1 MLNKSESIANLVK
14 ALSTLQ
20 GELRDADKNALNP
33 HFKSKY
39 ADLSEVLGN
48 LRPLLAKN
56 QLALSQ
62 FPSFENGIV
71 SVTSLLAHASGEW
84 IESTASAPA
93 TKSDVQG
100 VGSAITYLKRY
111 SATAI
116 VGMASADNDDD
127 GNSVSH
133 NPNVPPQVMTIK
145 NDHSVLKDIKK
156 PKTEVKALTDA
167 EVTKLETIIQTYAKS
182 LLDAGLHDQVNAKI
196 DAARE
201 ASRTKPFNEL
211 IADLSAKINTLK
223 AMTKK
228 KTPSADIKPV
238 ATTDDLPF

>member
-14 ALSTLQ
+14 ALSALQ
-20 GELRDADKNALNP
+20 GELKDADKNALNP

-93 TKSDVQG
+93 TKQDVQG

-111 SATAI
+111 SAAAI
-116 VGMASADNDDD
+116 VGMASADQDDD
-127 GNSVSH
+127 GNSVSIQKVE
-133 NPNVPPQVMTIK
+133 N
-145 NDHSVLKDIKK
+145 K
-156 PKTEVKALTDA
+156 PIVKQEVKDFRPQTVDA
-167 EVTKLETIIQTYAKS
+167 AKIETIIQGYAKA
-182 LLDAGLHDQVNAKI
+182 LVIAGISEAQVNEKI
-196 DAARE
+196 DIARAVSKE
-201 ASRTKPFNEL
+201 KPFDAFSKEYG
-211 IADLSAKINTLK
+211 DKIVKLK
-223 AMTKK
+223 SMV
-228 KTPSADIKPV
+228 KTEDI
-238 ATTDDLPF
+238 PF

>member
-14 ALSTLQ
+14 ALSALQ
-20 GELRDADKNALNP
+20 GELKDADKNALNP

-93 TKSDVQG
+93 TKQDVQG

-111 SATAI
+111 SAAAI
-116 VGMASADNDDD
+116 VGMASADQDDD
-127 GNSVSH
+127 GNSVSIQKVE
-133 NPNVPPQVMTIK
+133 N
-145 NDHSVLKDIKK
+145 K
-156 PKTEVKALTDA
+156 PIVKQEVKDFRPQTVDA
-167 EVTKLETIIQTYAKS
+167 AKIETIIQGYAKA
-182 LLDAGLHDQVNAKI
+182 LVIAGISEAQVNEKI
-196 DAARE
+196 DIAR
-201 ASRTKPFNEL
+201 AVSKQKPFDAFSKEYG
-211 IADLSAKINTLK
+211 DKIVKLK
-223 AMTKK
+223 SMV
-228 KTPSADIKPV
+228 KTEDI
-238 ATTDDLPF
+238 PF

>member
-14 ALSTLQ
+14 ALSALQ
-20 GELRDADKNALNP
+20 GELKDADKNALNP

-93 TKSDVQG
+93 TKQDVQG

-111 SATAI
+111 SAAAI
-116 VGMASADNDDD
+116 VGMASADQDDD
-127 GNSVSH
+127 GNSVSIQKVE
-133 NPNVPPQVMTIK
+133 N
-145 NDHSVLKDIKK
+145 K
-156 PKTEVKALTDA
+156 PIVKQEVKDFRPQTVDA
-167 EVTKLETIIQTYAKS
+167 AKIETIIQGYAKA
-182 LLDAGLHDQVNAKI
+182 LVIAGISEAQVNDKI
-196 DAARE
+196 EIARAVSKE
-201 ASRTKPFNEL
+201 KPFDAFSKEYG
-211 IADLSAKINTLK
+211 DKIVKLK
-223 AMTKK
+223 SMV
-228 KTPSADIKPV
+228 KTEDI
-238 ATTDDLPF
+238 PF

>member
-14 ALSTLQ
+14 ALSALQ
-20 GELRDADKNALNP
+20 GELKDADKNALNP

-93 TKSDVQG
+93 TKQDVQG

-111 SATAI
+111 SAAAI
-116 VGMASADNDDD
+116 VGMASADQDDD
-127 GNSVSH
+127 GNSVSIQKVE
-133 NPNVPPQVMTIK
+133 N
-145 NDHSVLKDIKK
+145 K
-156 PKTEVKALTDA
+156 PIVKQEVKDFRPQTVDA
-167 EVTKLETIIQTYAKS
+167 AKIETIIQGYAKA
-182 LLDAGLHDQVNAKI
+182 LVIAGISEAQVNEKI
-196 DAARE
+196 DIAR
-201 ASRTKPFNEL
+201 AVSKQKPFDAFSKEYG
-211 IADLSAKINTLK
+211 DKIVKLK
-223 AMTKK
+223 QMV
-228 KTPSADIKPV
+228 KTEDI
-238 ATTDDLPF
+238 PF

>member
-20 GELRDADKNALNP
+20 GELKDADKNALNP

-93 TKSDVQG
+93 TKQDVQG

-111 SATAI
+111 SAAAI
-116 VGMASADNDDD
+116 VGMASADQDDD
-127 GNSVSH
+127 GNSVSIQKVE
-133 NPNVPPQVMTIK
+133 N
-145 NDHSVLKDIKK
+145 K
-156 PKTEVKALTDA
+156 PIVKQEVKDFRPQTVDA
-167 EVTKLETIIQTYAKS
+167 AKIETIIQGYAKA
-182 LLDAGLHDQVNAKI
+182 LVIAGISEAQVNEKI
-196 DAARE
+196 DIAR
-201 ASRTKPFNEL
+201 AVSKQKPFDAFSKEYG
-211 IADLSAKINTLK
+211 DKIVKLK
-223 AMTKK
+223 SMV
-228 KTPSADIKPV
+228 KTEDI
-238 ATTDDLPF
+238 PF

>member
-20 GELRDADKNALNP
+20 GELKDADKNALNP

-93 TKSDVQG
+93 TKQDVQG

-111 SATAI
+111 SAAAI
-116 VGMASADNDDD
+116 VGMASADQDDD
-127 GNSVSH
+127 GNSVSIQKVE
-133 NPNVPPQVMTIK
+133 N
-145 NDHSVLKDIKK
+145 K
-156 PKTEVKALTDA
+156 PIAKQEVKDFRPQTVDA
-167 EVTKLETIIQTYAKS
+167 AKIETIIQGYAKA
-182 LLDAGLHDQVNAKI
+182 LVIAGISEAQVNEKI
-196 DAARE
+196 DTAR
-201 ASRTKPFNEL
+201 SVSKQKPFDAFSKEYG
-211 IADLSAKINTLK
+211 DKIVKLK
-223 AMTKK
+223 SMV
-228 KTPSADIKPV
+228 KTEDI
-238 ATTDDLPF
+238 PF

>member
-1 MLNKSESIANLVK
+1 MINKSESIANLVK
-14 ALSTLQ
+14 ALSALQ
-20 GELRDADKNALNP
+20 GELKDADKNALNP

-93 TKSDVQG
+93 TKQDVQG

-111 SATAI
+111 SAAAI
-116 VGMASADNDDD
+116 VGMASADQDDD
-127 GNSVSH
+127 GNSVSIQKVE
-133 NPNVPPQVMTIK
+133 N
-145 NDHSVLKDIKK
+145 K
-156 PKTEVKALTDA
+156 PIVKQEVKDFRPQTVDA
-167 EVTKLETIIQTYAKS
+167 AKIETIIQGYAKA
-182 LLDAGLHDQVNAKI
+182 LVIAGISEAQVNDKI
-196 DAARE
+196 EIARAVSKE
-201 ASRTKPFNEL
+201 KPFDAFSKEYG
-211 IADLSAKINTLK
+211 DKIVKLK
-223 AMTKK
+223 SMV
-228 KTPSADIKPV
+228 KTEDI
-238 ATTDDLPF
+238 PF

>member
-14 ALSTLQ
+14 ALSALQ
-20 GELRDADKNALNP
+20 GELKDADKNALNP

-93 TKSDVQG
+93 TKQDVQG

-111 SATAI
+111 SAAAI
-116 VGMASADNDDD
+116 VGMASADQDDD
-127 GNSVSH
+127 GNSVSIQKVE
-133 NPNVPPQVMTIK
+133 N
-145 NDHSVLKDIKK
+145 K
-156 PKTEVKALTDA
+156 PIVKQEVKDFRPHTVDA
-167 EVTKLETIIQTYAKS
+167 AKIETIIQGYAKA
-182 LLDAGLHDQVNAKI
+182 LVIAGISEAQVNEKI
-196 DAARE
+196 DIAR
-201 ASRTKPFNEL
+201 AVSKQKPFDAFSKEYG
-211 IADLSAKINTLK
+211 DKIVKLK
-223 AMTKK
+223 SMV
-228 KTPSADIKPV
+228 KTEDI
-238 ATTDDLPF
+238 PF

>member
-1 MLNKSESIANLVK
+1 MLHKSESIANLVK

-20 GELRDADKNALNP
+20 GELKDADKNALNP

-93 TKSDVQG
+93 TKQDVQG

-111 SATAI
+111 SAAAI
-116 VGMASADNDDD
+116 VGMASADQDDD
-127 GNSVSH
+127 GNSVS
-133 NPNVPPQVMTIK
+133 TIQK
-145 NDHSVLKDIKK
+145 VENK
-156 PKTEVKALTDA
+156 PIVKQEVKDFRPQTVDA
-167 EVTKLETIIQTYAKS
+167 AKIETIIQGYAKA
-182 LLDAGLHDQVNAKI
+182 LVIAGISEAQVNEKI
-196 DAARE
+196 DIAR
-201 ASRTKPFNEL
+201 AVSKQKPFDAFSKEYG
-211 IADLSAKINTLK
+211 DKIVKLK
-223 AMTKK
+223 SMV
-228 KTPSADIKPV
+228 KTEDI
-238 ATTDDLPF
+238 PF

>member
-14 ALSTLQ
+14 ALSALQ
-20 GELRDADKNALNP
+20 GELKDADKNALNP

-93 TKSDVQG
+93 TKQDVQG

-111 SATAI
+111 SAAAI
-116 VGMASADNDDD
+116 VGMASADQDDD
-127 GNSVSH
+127 GNSVSIQKVE
-133 NPNVPPQVMTIK
+133 N
-145 NDHSVLKDIKK
+145 K
-156 PKTEVKALTDA
+156 PIAKQEVKDFRPQTVDA
-167 EVTKLETIIQTYAKS
+167 AKIETIIQGYAKA
-182 LLDAGLHDQVNAKI
+182 LVIAGISEAQVNEKI
-196 DAARE
+196 DIAR
-201 ASRTKPFNEL
+201 AVSKQKPFDAFSKEYG
-211 IADLSAKINTLK
+211 DKIVKLK
-223 AMTKK
+223 SMV
-228 KTPSADIKPV
+228 KTEDI
-238 ATTDDLPF
+238 PF

>member
-1 MLNKSESIANLVK
+1 MINKSESIANLVK
-14 ALSTLQ
+14 ALSALQ
-20 GELRDADKNALNP
+20 GELKDADKNALNP

-93 TKSDVQG
+93 TKQDVQG

-111 SATAI
+111 SAAAI
-116 VGMASADNDDD
+116 VGMASADQDDD
-127 GNSVSH
+127 GNSVSIQKVE
-133 NPNVPPQVMTIK
+133 N
-145 NDHSVLKDIKK
+145 K
-156 PKTEVKALTDA
+156 PIPKQEVKDFRPQTVDA
-167 EVTKLETIIQTYAKS
+167 AKIETIIQGYAKA
-182 LLDAGLHDQVNAKI
+182 LVIAGISEAQVNEKI
-196 DAARE
+196 DIAR
-201 ASRTKPFNEL
+201 AVSKQKPFDAFSKEYG
-211 IADLSAKINTLK
+211 DKIVKLK
-223 AMTKK
+223 SMV
-228 KTPSADIKPV
+228 KTEEI
-238 ATTDDLPF
+238 PF

>member
-1 MLNKSESIANLVK
+1 MINKSESIANLVK
-14 ALSTLQ
+14 ALSALQ
-20 GELRDADKNALNP
+20 GELKDADKNALNP

-93 TKSDVQG
+93 TKQDVQG

-111 SATAI
+111 SAAAI
-116 VGMASADNDDD
+116 VGMASADQDDD
-127 GNSVSH
+127 GNSVSIQKVE
-133 NPNVPPQVMTIK
+133 N
-145 NDHSVLKDIKK
+145 K
-156 PKTEVKALTDA
+156 PIAKQEVKDFRPQTVDA
-167 EVTKLETIIQTYAKS
+167 AKIETIIQGYAKA
-182 LLDAGLHDQVNAKI
+182 LVIAGISEAQINEKI
-196 DAARE
+196 DIAR
-201 ASRTKPFNEL
+201 AVSKQKPFDAFSKEYG
-211 IADLSAKINTLK
+211 DKIVKLK
-223 AMTKK
+223 SMV
-228 KTPSADIKPV
+228 KTEDI
-238 ATTDDLPF
+238 PF

>member
-20 GELRDADKNALNP
+20 GELKDADKNALNP

-93 TKSDVQG
+93 TKQDVQG

-111 SATAI
+111 SAAAI
-116 VGMASADNDDD
+116 VGMASADQDDD
-127 GNSVSH
+127 GNSVS
-133 NPNVPPQVMTIK
+133 TIQK
-145 NDHSVLKDIKK
+145 VENK
-156 PKTEVKALTDA
+156 PIVKQEVKDFRPQTVDA
-167 EVTKLETIIQTYAKS
+167 AKIETIIQGYAKA
-182 LLDAGLHDQVNAKI
+182 LVIAGISEAQVNEKI
-196 DAARE
+196 DIAR
-201 ASRTKPFNEL
+201 SVSKQKPFDAFSKEYG
-211 IADLSAKINTLK
+211 DKIVKLK
-223 AMTKK
+223 SMV
-228 KTPSADIKPV
+228 KTEDI
-238 ATTDDLPF
+238 PF

>member
-20 GELRDADKNALNP
+20 GELKDADKNALNP

-93 TKSDVQG
+93 TKQDVQG

-111 SATAI
+111 SAAAI
-116 VGMASADNDDD
+116 VGMASADQDDD
-127 GNSVSH
+127 GNSVS
-133 NPNVPPQVMTIK
+133 TIQK
-145 NDHSVLKDIKK
+145 VENK
-156 PKTEVKALTDA
+156 PIVKQEVKDFRPQTVDA
-167 EVTKLETIIQTYAKS
+167 AKIETIIQGYAKA
-182 LLDAGLHDQVNAKI
+182 LVIAGISEAQVNEKI
-196 DAARE
+196 DIAR
-201 ASRTKPFNEL
+201 AVSKQKPFDAFSKEYG
-211 IADLSAKINTLK
+211 DKIVKLK
-223 AMTKK
+223 SMV
-228 KTPSADIKPV
+228 KTEDI
-238 ATTDDLPF
+238 PF

>member
-14 ALSTLQ
+14 ALSALQ
-20 GELRDADKNALNP
+20 GELKDADKNALNP

-93 TKSDVQG
+93 TKQDVQG

-111 SATAI
+111 SAAAI
-116 VGMASADNDDD
+116 VGMASADQDDD
-127 GNSVSH
+127 GNSVS
-133 NPNVPPQVMTIK
+133 TIQK
-145 NDHSVLKDIKK
+145 VENK
-156 PKTEVKALTDA
+156 PIVKQEVKDFRPQTVDA
-167 EVTKLETIIQTYAKS
+167 AKIETIIQGYAKA
-182 LLDAGLHDQVNAKI
+182 LVIAGISEAQVNEKI
-196 DAARE
+196 DIAR
-201 ASRTKPFNEL
+201 AVSKQKPFDAFSKEYG
-211 IADLSAKINTLK
+211 DKIVKLK
-223 AMTKK
+223 SMV
-228 KTPSADIKPV
+228 KTEDI
-238 ATTDDLPF
+238 PF

>member
-14 ALSTLQ
+14 ALSALQ
-20 GELRDADKNALNP
+20 GELKDADKNALNP

-93 TKSDVQG
+93 TKQDVQG

-111 SATAI
+111 SAAAI
-116 VGMASADNDDD
+116 VGMASADQDDD
-127 GNSVSH
+127 GNSVS
-133 NPNVPPQVMTIK
+133 TIQK
-145 NDHSVLKDIKK
+145 VENK
-156 PKTEVKALTDA
+156 PIAKQEVKDFRPQTVDA
-167 EVTKLETIIQTYAKS
+167 AKIETIIQGYAKA
-182 LLDAGLHDQVNAKI
+182 LVIAGISEAQVNDKI
-196 DAARE
+196 EIARAVSKE
-201 ASRTKPFNEL
+201 KPFDAFSKEYG
-211 IADLSAKINTLK
+211 DKIVKLK
-223 AMTKK
+223 SMV
-228 KTPSADIKPV
+228 KTEDI
-238 ATTDDLPF
+238 PF

>member
-1 MLNKSESIANLVK
+1 MINKSESIANLVK
-14 ALSTLQ
+14 ALSALQ
-20 GELRDADKNALNP
+20 GELKDADKNALNP

-93 TKSDVQG
+93 TKQDVQG

-111 SATAI
+111 SAAAI
-116 VGMASADNDDD
+116 VGMASADQDDD
-127 GNSVSH
+127 GNSVS
-133 NPNVPPQVMTIK
+133 TIQK
-145 NDHSVLKDIKK
+145 VENKSI
-156 PKTEVKALTDA
+156 PKQEVKDFRPQTVDA
-167 EVTKLETIIQTYAKS
+167 AKIETIIQGYAKA
-182 LLDAGLHDQVNAKI
+182 LVIAGISEAQVNEKI
-196 DAARE
+196 DIARAVSKE
-201 ASRTKPFNEL
+201 KPFDAFSKEYG
-211 IADLSAKINTLK
+211 DKIVKLK
-223 AMTKK
+223 SMV
-228 KTPSADIKPV
+228 KTEDI
-238 ATTDDLPF
+238 PF

>member
-14 ALSTLQ
+14 ALSALQ
-20 GELRDADKNALNP
+20 GELKDADKNALNP

-93 TKSDVQG
+93 TKQDVQG

-111 SATAI
+111 SAAAI
-116 VGMASADNDDD
+116 VGMASADQDDD
-127 GNSVSH
+127 GNSVSIQKVE
-133 NPNVPPQVMTIK
+133 N
-145 NDHSVLKDIKK
+145 K
-156 PKTEVKALTDA
+156 PIAKQEVKDFRPQTVDA
-167 EVTKLETIIQTYAKS
+167 AKIETIIQGYAKA
-182 LLDAGLHDQVNAKI
+182 LVIAGISEAQVSEKI
-196 DAARE
+196 DIARAVAKE
-201 ASRTKPFNEL
+201 KSFDAFSKEYGDKIVKLKSMVKTEDIPF
-211 IADLSAKINTLK
+211 
-223 AMTKK
+223 
-228 KTPSADIKPV
+228 
-238 ATTDDLPF
+238 

>member
-1 MLNKSESIANLVK
+1 MINKSESIANLVK
-14 ALSTLQ
+14 ALSALQ
-20 GELRDADKNALNP
+20 GELKDADKNALNP

-93 TKSDVQG
+93 TKQDVQG

-111 SATAI
+111 SAAAI
-116 VGMASADNDDD
+116 VGMASADQDDD
-127 GNSVSH
+127 GNSVSIQKVE
-133 NPNVPPQVMTIK
+133 N
-145 NDHSVLKDIKK
+145 K
-156 PKTEVKALTDA
+156 PIVKQEVKDFRPQTVDA
-167 EVTKLETIIQTYAKS
+167 AKIETIIQGYAKA
-182 LLDAGLHDQVNAKI
+182 LVIAGISEAQVNEKI
-196 DAARE
+196 DIARAVAKE
-201 ASRTKPFNEL
+201 KSFDAFSKEYGDKIVKLKSMVKTEDIPF
-211 IADLSAKINTLK
+211 
-223 AMTKK
+223 
-228 KTPSADIKPV
+228 
-238 ATTDDLPF
+238 

>member
-1 MLNKSESIANLVK
+1 MINKSESIANLVK
-14 ALSTLQ
+14 ALSALQ
-20 GELRDADKNALNP
+20 GELKDADKNALNP

-93 TKSDVQG
+93 TKQDVQG

-111 SATAI
+111 SAAAI
-116 VGMASADNDDD
+116 VGMASADQDDD
-127 GNSVSH
+127 GNSVS
-133 NPNVPPQVMTIK
+133 TIQK
-145 NDHSVLKDIKK
+145 VENK
-156 PKTEVKALTDA
+156 PIVKQEVKDFRPQTVDA
-167 EVTKLETIIQTYAKS
+167 AKIETIIQGYAKA
-182 LLDAGLHDQVNAKI
+182 LVIAGISEAQVNDKI
-196 DAARE
+196 EIARAVSKE
-201 ASRTKPFNEL
+201 KPFDAFSKEYG
-211 IADLSAKINTLK
+211 DKIVKLK
-223 AMTKK
+223 SMV
-228 KTPSADIKPV
+228 KTEDI
-238 ATTDDLPF
+238 PF

>member
-20 GELRDADKNALNP
+20 GELKDADKNALNP

-93 TKSDVQG
+93 TKQDVQG

-111 SATAI
+111 SAAAI
-116 VGMASADNDDD
+116 VGMASADQDDD
-127 GNSVSH
+127 GNSVS
-133 NPNVPPQVMTIK
+133 TIQK
-145 NDHSVLKDIKK
+145 VENK
-156 PKTEVKALTDA
+156 PIAKQEVKDFRPQTVDA
-167 EVTKLETIIQTYAKS
+167 AKIETIIQGYAKA
-182 LLDAGLHDQVNAKI
+182 LVIAGISEAQVNDKI
-196 DAARE
+196 EIARAVSKE
-201 ASRTKPFNEL
+201 KPFDAFSKEYG
-211 IADLSAKINTLK
+211 DKIVKLK
-223 AMTKK
+223 SMV
-228 KTPSADIKPV
+228 KTEDI
-238 ATTDDLPF
+238 PF

>member
-20 GELRDADKNALNP
+20 GELKDADKNALNP

-93 TKSDVQG
+93 TKQDVQG

-111 SATAI
+111 SAAAI
-116 VGMASADNDDD
+116 VGMASADQDDD
-127 GNSVSH
+127 GNSVSIQKVE
-133 NPNVPPQVMTIK
+133 N
-145 NDHSVLKDIKK
+145 K
-156 PKTEVKALTDA
+156 PIVKQEVKDFRPQTVDA
-167 EVTKLETIIQTYAKS
+167 AKIETIIQGYAKA
-182 LLDAGLHDQVNAKI
+182 LVIAGISEAQVNDKI
-196 DAARE
+196 EIARAVSKE
-201 ASRTKPFNEL
+201 KPFDAFSKEYG
-211 IADLSAKINTLK
+211 DKIVKLK
-223 AMTKK
+223 SMV
-228 KTPSADIKPV
+228 KTEDI
-238 ATTDDLPF
+238 PF

>member
-20 GELRDADKNALNP
+20 GELKDADKNALNP

-93 TKSDVQG
+93 TKQDVQG

-111 SATAI
+111 SAAAI
-116 VGMASADNDDD
+116 VGMASADQDDD
-127 GNSVSH
+127 GNSVSIQKVE
-133 NPNVPPQVMTIK
+133 N
-145 NDHSVLKDIKK
+145 K
-156 PKTEVKALTDA
+156 PIVKQEVKDFRPQTVDA
-167 EVTKLETIIQTYAKS
+167 AKIETIIQGYAKA
-182 LLDAGLHDQVNAKI
+182 LVIAGVSEAQVNEKI
-196 DAARE
+196 DTAR
-201 ASRTKPFNEL
+201 SVSKQKPFDAFSKEYG
-211 IADLSAKINTLK
+211 DKIVKLK
-223 AMTKK
+223 SMV
-228 KTPSADIKPV
+228 KTEDI
-238 ATTDDLPF
+238 PF

>member
-1 MLNKSESIANLVK
+1 MINKSESIANLVK
-14 ALSTLQ
+14 ALSALQ
-20 GELRDADKNALNP
+20 GELKDADKNALNP

-93 TKSDVQG
+93 TKQDVQG

-111 SATAI
+111 SAAAI
-116 VGMASADNDDD
+116 VGMASADQDDD
-127 GNSVSH
+127 GNSVSIQKVE
-133 NPNVPPQVMTIK
+133 N
-145 NDHSVLKDIKK
+145 K
-156 PKTEVKALTDA
+156 PIAKQEVKDFRPQTVDA
-167 EVTKLETIIQTYAKS
+167 AKIETIIQGYAKA
-182 LLDAGLHDQVNAKI
+182 LVIAGISEAQVNDKI
-196 DAARE
+196 EIARAVSKE
-201 ASRTKPFNEL
+201 KPFDAFSKEYG
-211 IADLSAKINTLK
+211 DKIVKLK
-223 AMTKK
+223 SMV
-228 KTPSADIKPV
+228 KTEDI
-238 ATTDDLPF
+238 PF

>member
-14 ALSTLQ
+14 ALSALQ
-20 GELRDADKNALNP
+20 GELKDADKNALNP

-93 TKSDVQG
+93 TKQDVQG

-111 SATAI
+111 SAAAI
-116 VGMASADNDDD
+116 VGMASADQDDD
-127 GNSVSH
+127 GNSVSIQKVE
-133 NPNVPPQVMTIK
+133 N
-145 NDHSVLKDIKK
+145 K
-156 PKTEVKALTDA
+156 PIAKQEVKDFRPQTVDA
-167 EVTKLETIIQTYAKS
+167 AKIETIIQGYAKA
-182 LLDAGLHDQVNAKI
+182 LVIAGISEAQVNDKI
-196 DAARE
+196 EIARAVSKE
-201 ASRTKPFNEL
+201 KPFDAFSKEYG
-211 IADLSAKINTLK
+211 DKIVKLK
-223 AMTKK
+223 SMV
-228 KTPSADIKPV
+228 KTEDI
-238 ATTDDLPF
+238 PF

>member
-1 MLNKSESIANLVK
+1 MLHKSESIAGLVK
-14 ALSTLQ
+14 ALSALQ
-20 GELRDADKNALNP
+20 GELKDADKNALNP

-93 TKSDVQG
+93 TKQDVQG

-111 SATAI
+111 SAAAI
-116 VGMASADNDDD
+116 VGMASADQDDD
-127 GNSVSH
+127 GNSVSQ
-133 NPNVPPQVMTIK
+133 VPPVSIK
-145 NDHSVLKDIKK
+145 ATT
-156 PKTEVKALTDA
+156 PKVENPMRQDLRPSNSIEIAKIETVIQSYAKAL
-167 EVTKLETIIQTYAKS
+167 I
-182 LLDAGLHDQVNAKI
+182 DAGFSQQVDEKINNA
-196 DAARE
+196 
-201 ASRTKPFNEL
+201 RTIAKEKPF
-211 IADLSAKINTLK
+211 DLFIKDYQSKIEKLK
-223 AMTKK
+223 SMV
-228 KTPSADIKPV
+228 KTQDI
-238 ATTDDLPF
+238 PF

>member
-20 GELRDADKNALNP
+20 GELKDADKNALNP

-93 TKSDVQG
+93 TKQDVQG

-111 SATAI
+111 SAAAI
-116 VGMASADNDDD
+116 VGMASADQDDD
-127 GNSVSH
+127 GNSVSIQKVE
-133 NPNVPPQVMTIK
+133 N
-145 NDHSVLKDIKK
+145 K
-156 PKTEVKALTDA
+156 PIVKQEVKDFRPQTVDA
-167 EVTKLETIIQTYAKS
+167 AKIETIIQGYAKA
-182 LLDAGLHDQVNAKI
+182 LVIAGISEAQVNEKI
-196 DAARE
+196 DIAR
-201 ASRTKPFNEL
+201 SVSKQKPFDAFSKEYG
-211 IADLSAKINTLK
+211 DKIVKLK
-223 AMTKK
+223 SMV
-228 KTPSADIKPV
+228 KTEDI
-238 ATTDDLPF
+238 PF

>member
-20 GELRDADKNALNP
+20 GELKDADKNALNP

-93 TKSDVQG
+93 TKQDVQG

-111 SATAI
+111 SAAAI
-116 VGMASADNDDD
+116 VGMASADQDDD
-127 GNSVSH
+127 GNSVSIQKVE
-133 NPNVPPQVMTIK
+133 N
-145 NDHSVLKDIKK
+145 K
-156 PKTEVKALTDA
+156 PIVKQEVKDFRPQTVDA
-167 EVTKLETIIQTYAKS
+167 AKIETIIQGYAKA
-182 LLDAGLHDQVNAKI
+182 LVIAGISEAQVNEKI
-196 DAARE
+196 DTAR
-201 ASRTKPFNEL
+201 AVSKQKPFDAFSKEYG
-211 IADLSAKINTLK
+211 DKIVKLK
-223 AMTKK
+223 SMV
-228 KTPSADIKPV
+228 KTEDI
-238 ATTDDLPF
+238 PF